1 MTDEEIA
8 AAIKFHRDAQRAT
21 DHLPMWVD
29 LPLPEGYEPPTGAL
43 VFVGKRPRM
52 KLREPVEP
60 LEDGA

>member
-29 LPLPEGYEPPTGAL
+29 LPLPDGYEPPTGPP
-43 VFVGKRPRM
+43 VFVGKPPRM
-52 KLREPVEP
+52 KLRELIEP
-60 LEDGA
+60 PEDGA